1 MTENVNLPR
10 LAVTGATG
18 AVGGLVARTI
28 ADAGVSQRLLV
39 RSPAKAPDLDGSI
52 VLPMSYSDRDA
63 SEQALAGVE
72 TLLMVSGSE
81 SADRVDQHYAFVDA
95 AAAAGVHHIVYT
107 SFVAAAPDSTFT
119 LGRDH
124 YATEQRIRESGIT
137 YTFLR
142 DNFYL
147 DFVNDI
153 VGDDGVIR
161 GPADGGRAAM
171 VARRDVARVAAAILL
186 DPRSHAGVSYDITGP
201 EALTFTEVAA
211 TLSAHRGVPVSF
223 HDETIPEA
231 YASRQRYGAP
241 DWQVDAWVSTYVAI
255 AHGDL
260 AAVSTDVERV
270 TGRPP
275 LSLSELLALD

>member
-1 MTENVNLPR
+1 MTSHEDLPP

-18 AVGGLVARTI
+18 VVGGLVAK
-28 ADAGVSQRLLV
+28 ALAESGVAQRLLV
-39 RSPAKAPDLDGSI
+39 RTPAKAPDLPGSV

-63 SEQALAGVE
+63 CEKALAGAE
-72 TLLMVSGSE
+72 TVLMVSGAE
-81 SADRVDQHYAFVDA
+81 SADRVQQHYTFVDA

-124 YATEQRIRESGIT
+124 HATEQRIRAAGMT

-142 DNFYL
+142 DNIYL
-147 DFVNDI
+147 DFVNDM

-171 VARRDVARVAAAILL
+171 VTRQDVARVATAVLL
-186 DPRSHAGVSYDITGP
+186 DPVAHAGKSYDVTGP
-201 EALTFTEVAA
+201 EALTLAEVADVLA
-211 TLSAHRGVPVSF
+211 AHRGEPVRF

-231 YASRQRYGAP
+231 YASRQRWGAP
-241 DWQVDAWVSTYVAI
+241 DWQVDAWVSTYLAI
-255 AHGDL
+255 ARGEL

-275 LSLSELLALD
+275 LSLAELLATR